1 MVGGSE
7 DGFVYIWDIETS
19 NLVQKLGP
27 CVGPVYS
34 AQWNNRQS
42 LLASCGKLEGSQ
54 YGLRGDCV
62 WLGHDGIV
70 RTWWFDPSVPLTE
83 EEK

>member
-42 LLASCGKLEGSQ
+42 LLASCG
-54 YGLRGDCV
+54 
-62 WLGHDGIV
+62 HDGIV